1 MKKIICLL
9 LVAVCCLIANPLVPG
24 LDITELKF
32 DSQNRWQLEIRRF
45 HFVNSQVIDSLIIT
59 TNSGSSKIKNSAYS
73 TDSLYFVI
81 ENSTAC
87 LTKPLEINASGD
99 FIQLTSY
106 YLGQGDQPQTTTLG
120 FGGNSVFG
128 DFQSNQSIA
137 LIEDANNFFYG
148 YALDNTPNLGSK
160 NGADGAVGE
169 LSGFL
174 FDQSG
179 NKLLNTEFEIDN
191 HLLTTDNTG
200 HYTLDLL
207 AKKHSVHYLIMRSP
221 YFAIMEYSP
230 DLELS
235 IKPDSTKVF
244 NFDFSAN
251 AISDK
256 TPVTKSSA
264 LLYNYPNPFNNQT
277 AIYYEVP
284 EGVKY
289 KNAAIRIS
297 NIKGEAVA
305 LLAANQKS
313 GSVYW
318 NADHNAAGMYI
329 YQLLID
335 GKVVKSGE
343 MVLLK

>member
-1 MKKIICLL
+1 MKKIVCLL
-9 LVAVCCLIANPLVPG
+9 LAAVCGLLANPIVPG
-24 LDITELKF
+24 LDISELKF
-32 DSQNRWQLEIRRF
+32 DNQNNWQLEIRKF
-45 HFVNSQVIDSLIIT
+45 NSPSYPTIDSLVIT
-59 TNSGSSKIKNSAYS
+59 TNTGSSKIKSSAFS
-73 TDSLYFVI
+73 SDSLYFVI
-81 ENSTAC
+81 ENSTTC

-99 FIQLTSY
+99 FIQLTTY
-106 YLGQGDQPQTTTLG
+106 YIYQPGQPQTTTLG
-120 FGGNSVFG
+120 FGNNTAFA
-128 DFQSNQSIA
+128 DFQPNQSIA
-137 LIEDANNFFYG
+137 LIEDSNYLFYG
-148 YALDNTPNLGSK
+148 YALDNTPNLGGK
-160 NGADGAVGE
+160 NDADGAVGE

-174 FDQSG
+174 IDQSG

-207 AKKHSVHYLIMRSP
+207 AKKHSVHYLIMRAP
-221 YFAIMEYSP
+221 YFAIMEYDP
-230 DLELS
+230 DLELN

-244 NFDFSAN
+244 NFDFSTN

-256 TPVTKSSA
+256 TPATKSSA

-289 KNAAIRIS
+289 KNATICIS

-305 LLAANQKS
+305 VLAANQKS

-318 NADHNAAGMYI
+318 NADHNSAGMYI

-335 GKVVKSGE
+335 GKAVKSGE